1 VTEAVASEEALP
13 TKLDPRH
20 KVILAVLLISTFV
33 VFLNETILGVALPE
47 IMAQL
52 QIPASTGQW
61 LNTAYMLTMA
71 VIIPIT
77 GFLLQR
83 FSTRSVYIAAMALF
97 SIGTLLAAISPDFSI
112 LLIARI
118 LQASGTAIMMPLM
131 MTTIMV
137 VVPEN
142 LRGSIMGVVSIVMSV
157 APAIGPAVSGLI
169 LSFAGWRMLFW
180 VVLPI
185 ALVTLI
191 IGSIQISSASEPRK
205 IKLDYLSVVL
215 SALAF
220 SGVIYG
226 LSSFATQAQGTS
238 ELSPW
243 LPLGFGAV
251 MLALFLLRQ
260 AKLQKS
266 DDALLDLRTFRSRE
280 FTMAMLL
287 MAIAMMSMFGTL
299 LLLPIYMQDVL
310 GMAPLATGLFLLP
323 GGLIMGFFGPIVG
336 NLYDK
341 HGARK
346 LLVPGAIAVSSA
358 FWFMTTFTAV
368 TPQYFVL
375 IAHVVLSTGLAF
387 LFTPLFTLSLSS
399 VPPQLYSYA
408 SATIGTIQQVAGA
421 AGTAIFVTI
430 YTIVLVGTSSS
441 GTPTTFAMA
450 DGMHWAFIS
459 GAVLSLLV
467 IVFAA
472 LIKQPSSPEVRA
484 HELAH

>member
-1 VTEAVASEEALP
+1 VSDAVANEEALP

-83 FSTRSVYIAAMALF
+83 FSTRSVYIAAMTLF

-185 ALVTLI
+185 ALVTLV

-220 SGVIYG
+220 SGLIYG

-358 FWFMTTFTAV
+358 FWFMTTFNAV

-430 YTIVLVGTSSS
+430 YTIVLVGASSA

-450 DGMHWAFIS
+450 DGMHWAFLS